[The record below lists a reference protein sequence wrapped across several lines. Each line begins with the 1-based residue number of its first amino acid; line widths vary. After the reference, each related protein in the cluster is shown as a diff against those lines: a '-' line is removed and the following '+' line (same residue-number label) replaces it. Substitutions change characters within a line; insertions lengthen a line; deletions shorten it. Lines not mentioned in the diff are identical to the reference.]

1 MIEGGDGAGKST
13 LSRGL
18 ADAFPGALML
28 REPGGTPLGEALRDL
43 LLDRRVA
50 PDPWAEVLLFAAARA
65 QLVETVIKPAL
76 AERTLVICDRF
87 IDSSVAYQGA
97 GRGLGADAVREVN
110 TIATGGLVADLVVL
124 LDIDPEVARCRKRG
138 SADRMEGES
147 PEFHERVRRCYLD
160 LARQQPARYVVI
172 DASRPPHAV
181 LGEARAA
188 VAGRLA

>member
-13 LSRGL
+13 PSRGL
-18 ADAFPGALML
+18 AEAFPEALFL

-50 PDPWAEVLLFAAARA
+50 PGPWAEVLLFAAARA

-76 AERTLVICDRF
+76 AARTLVVCDRF
-87 IDSSVAYQGA
+87 VDSSVAYQGA

-110 TIATGGLVADLVVL
+110 RVATGGLVADLVVL
-124 LDIDPEVARCRKRG
+124 LDLDPEVARCRRRG
-138 SADRMEGES
+138 SSDRMESET

-160 LARQQPARYVVI
+160 LARQQPERYVVI
-172 DASRPPHAV
+172 DASRAPHAV
-181 LGEARAA
+181 LEEARAA
-188 VAGRLA
+188 IIEGLA

>member
-87 IDSSVAYQGA
+87 IDSSA
-97 GRGLGADAVREVN
+97 
-110 TIATGGLVADLVVL
+110 
-124 LDIDPEVARCRKRG
+124 P
-138 SADRMEGES
+138 
-147 PEFHERVRRCYLD
+147 
-160 LARQQPARYVVI
+160 
-172 DASRPPHAV
+172 
-181 LGEARAA
+181 
-188 VAGRLA
+188 